1 MAALPLTPSPR
12 KFLLSDLPYLSLLVL
27 MVAAPFER
35 VKPAFTLLG
44 MELTNLE
51 VVLSTA
57 LLLWFIFSVTH
68 RRRLQFQSPITWPS
82 LLLLVVM
89 LLSTWI
95 VATHPGEALRFCGRF
110 TAGLLIYYFV
120 LNEVTHQSRLLGML
134 SATFFTGA
142 FVAVLGILEYFHVPL
157 LSQWLAA
164 FKTGPSYVGG
174 QLRISSTLQY
184 PTIASMYLEITFGLG
199 IGLLLYALARNRV
212 RLAIF
217 IFLCL
222 SLTAEGILL
231 TQTRAGWFTLP
242 IQLVAVI
249 GLYWIRIGV
258 DRGFR
263 VLLALVVV
271 MAALFGQRLIYD
283 PMFWLRLTTSSSQG
297 WYRAQFEVSTQL
309 KLSPGELQQ
318 IPITVTNIGKV
329 TWNPGG
335 EGEFPFHLSYHWLD
349 PEENK
354 VLVFEG
360 LRTPF
365 PRTVRPG
372 EKVQVQAQVLAPPRP
387 GRYRLA
393 WDVAQEGLLWFSTE
407 EHLEDYSE
415 ALVEGPTV
423 EGELRMI
430 PVPEP
435 RFHLA
440 RFTLWWAA
448 GQMLFSHPLL
458 GVGPDNFRFLYGHY
472 LDLEKWDHRLHSNNM
487 YLEFFVGTGLLGGL
501 LFLWL
506 CFRIFGTLKQIWQRF
521 EKFDFILF
529 LGVAAACLVVALHGL
544 IDYFLVFTPT
554 YIIIWMTWAAA
565 EVVLSNREQD

>member
-51 VVLSTA
+51 GVLSTA

-89 LLSTWI
+89 LLSTWL

-157 LSQWLAA
+157 ISQWLAA

-222 SLTAEGILL
+222 LL
-231 TQTRAGWFTLP
+231 PR
-242 IQLVAVI
+242 
-249 GLYWIRIGV
+249 
-258 DRGFR
+258 
-263 VLLALVVV
+263 
-271 MAALFGQRLIYD
+271 
-283 PMFWLRLTTSSSQG
+283 
-297 WYRAQFEVSTQL
+297 
-309 KLSPGELQQ
+309 
-318 IPITVTNIGKV
+318 
-329 TWNPGG
+329 
-335 EGEFPFHLSYHWLD
+335 EFCS
-349 PEENK
+349 
-354 VLVFEG
+354 
-360 LRTPF
+360 
-365 PRTVRPG
+365 
-372 EKVQVQAQVLAPPRP
+372 PRP
-387 GRYRLA
+387 G
-393 WDVAQEGLLWFSTE
+393 
-407 EHLEDYSE
+407 
-415 ALVEGPTV
+415 P
-423 EGELRMI
+423 
-430 PVPEP
+430 
-435 RFHLA
+435 
-440 RFTLWWAA
+440 A
-448 GQMLFSHPLL
+448 GS
-458 GVGPDNFRFLYGHY
+458 
-472 LDLEKWDHRLHSNNM
+472 
-487 YLEFFVGTGLLGGL
+487 
-501 LFLWL
+501 
-506 CFRIFGTLKQIWQRF
+506 
-521 EKFDFILF
+521 
-529 LGVAAACLVVALHGL
+529 
-544 IDYFLVFTPT
+544 
-554 YIIIWMTWAAA
+554 
-565 EVVLSNREQD
+565 LSPFNW